1 MPKKMSMSHRWA
13 LAMRI
18 LRGEFNVVRQSQTK
32 LLEEITLRNRNKEWY
47 QNYDA
52 GRYPFVEAEDEGV
65 Y

>member
-1 MPKKMSMSHRWA
+1 
-13 LAMRI
+13 MRI

-47 QNYDA
+47 KHYDA
-52 GRYPFVEAEDEGV
+52 GRYPFVEAEDEGI